1 VDNPAVDGTAIVLCN
16 GLYGTINGK
25 TAHGLVRGTDRYR
38 ILAVVDPPAAGRD
51 AGEVLD
57 GIHRGIPVVAS
68 IGAALASVP
77 EKPDFAI
84 VGIATSGGRMTA
96 GLRASLDEAL
106 ESGLSIV
113 NGLHEFAG
121 DDSEL
126 AALARKK
133 GLTITDVRRVKPS
146 GELHFWTGEVLALAT
161 PRVAVLGTDCALGK
175 RTTTRMLVEACR
187 RNGMRAEWIATGQ
200 TGWLQGAPFGILLDA
215 LPNDF
220 VSGELEHAIL
230 SCARALSPEVIF
242 LEGQSSLRNP
252 SGPCGSELLVSGG
265 ARGVVLQHAP
275 GRTFFEGFEEEGL
288 RIPPVAEEIGLIRLL
303 GARTLG
309 LALNGEGLSPDALQ
323 ASRNALG
330 RELGIPVAL
339 PLEEGVEPLVP
350 AIRGFLADG
359 GR

>member
-1 VDNPAVDGTAIVLCN
+1 VDGTAIVLCN
-16 GLYGTINGK
+16 GSYGTINGK

-68 IGAALASVP
+68 IGEALGRLPAR
-77 EKPDFAI
+77 PDFAV
-84 VGIATSGGRMTA
+84 VGIATSGGRMTP
-96 GLRASLDEAL
+96 GLHASLREAL

-121 DDSEL
+121 DDLEL
-126 AALARKK
+126 AGLARKN
-133 GLTITDVRRVKPS
+133 GLTITDVRRVKAPS
-146 GELHFWTGEVLALAT
+146 ELHFWTGEILTLAT

-175 RTTTRMLVEACR
+175 RTTARLLVEACR
-187 RNGMRAEWIATGQ
+187 RAGMGAEWISTGQ
-200 TGWLQGAPFGILLDA
+200 TGWLQGAPFGILLDS

-230 SCARALSPEVIF
+230 SCARELSPDVLF

-252 SGPCGSELLVSGG
+252 SGPCGSELIVSGG

-275 GRTFFEGFEEEGL
+275 GRVFFEGFEEVGG
-288 RIPPVAEEIGLIRLL
+288 RIPPIGEEIELIRLL
-303 GARTLG
+303 GARTLA
-309 LALNGEGLSPDALQ
+309 LALNGEGLTREELESA
-323 ASRNALG
+323 R
-330 RELGIPVAL
+330 RELERELRIPVVL
-339 PLEEGVEPLVP
+339 PLEEGVETLVP
-350 AIRGFLADG
+350 AILGFLKEETS
-359 GR
+359 

>member
-16 GLYGTINGK
+16 GSYGTINGK

-68 IGAALASVP
+68 IGEALGNLPA
-77 EKPDFAI
+77 KPDFAI

-96 GLRASLDEAL
+96 GLRASLREAL
-106 ESGLSIV
+106 ENGLSIV
-113 NGLHEFAG
+113 NGLHELAG
-121 DDSEL
+121 DDVEL
-126 AALARKK
+126 ASLARKN
-133 GLTITDVRRVKPS
+133 GLTITDIRKVGPRS
-146 GELHFWTGEVLALAT
+146 ELHFWTGEILALAT
-161 PRVAVLGTDCALGK
+161 PRIAVLGTDCALGK

-187 RNGMRAEWIATGQ
+187 RGGMRAEWIATGQ

-230 SCARALSPEVIF
+230 SCARELSPDVIF

-252 SGPCGSELLVSGG
+252 SGPCGSELIVSGG

-275 GRTFFEGFEEEGL
+275 GRIFFEGFEEEGF
-288 RIPPVAEEIGLIRLL
+288 RIPPVAGEIALIRLL

-309 LALNGEGLSPDALQ
+309 VALNGEGLTPEAFK
-323 ASRNALG
+323 ASRSALE

-339 PLEEGVEPLVP
+339 PLEEGVEALVP
-350 AIRGFLADG
+350 ALRGFLAEEV
-359 GR
+359 R

>member
-16 GLYGTINGK
+16 GFYGTINGK
-25 TAHGLVRGTDRYR
+25 TAHGLVRGTERYR

-68 IGAALASVP
+68 IGEALSSLPA
-77 EKPDFAI
+77 KPDFAI

-96 GLRASLDEAL
+96 GLRASLREAL

-121 DDSEL
+121 DDPEL
-126 AALARKK
+126 ADIARKK
-133 GLTITDVRRVKPS
+133 DLTITDVRRVKPS
-146 GELHFWTGEVLALAT
+146 GELHFWTGEILALAT

-187 RNGMRAEWIATGQ
+187 RNGLRAEWIATGQ

-230 SCARALSPEVIF
+230 SCARELSPDVIF
-242 LEGQSSLRNP
+242 FEGQSSLRNP
-252 SGPCGSELLVSGG
+252 SGPCGAELIVSGG

-275 GRTFFEGFEEEGL
+275 GRVFFEGFEKEGF
-288 RIPPVAEEIGLIRLL
+288 RIPPVAEEIELIRLL

-309 LALNGEGLSPDALQ
+309 LALNGEGLTPDALV
-323 ASRNALG
+323 ASRKALE
-330 RELGIPVAL
+330 RELEIPVAL
-339 PLEEGVEPLVP
+339 PLEEGVEALVP
-350 AIRGFLADG
+350 AIRAFLADK

>member
-1 VDNPAVDGTAIVLCN
+1 M
-16 GLYGTINGK
+16 
-25 TAHGLVRGTDRYR
+25 
-38 ILAVVDPPAAGRD
+38 
-51 AGEVLD
+51 VLD
-57 GIHRGIPVVAS
+57 GIDRGIPVVTS
-68 IGAALASVP
+68 IGEALASLP
-77 EKPDFAI
+77 AKPDFAI

-96 GLRASLDEAL
+96 GLRVSLREAL

-121 DDSEL
+121 DDPEI
-126 AALARKK
+126 AALARMK

-146 GELHFWTGEVLALAT
+146 GELHFWTGAILTLAT

-187 RNGMRAEWIATGQ
+187 GNGMRAEWIATGQ

-230 SCARALSPEVIF
+230 SCARELSPDVIF

-252 SGPCGSELLVSGG
+252 SGPCGSELIVSGG

-275 GRTFFEGFEEEGL
+275 GRIFFEGFVDEGF
-288 RIPPVAEEIGLIRLL
+288 RIPPVAEEIALIRLL

-309 LALNGEGLSPDALQ
+309 VALNGEGLTPEALRE
-323 ASRNALG
+323 SRGALE
-330 RELGIPVAL
+330 RELEIPVAL
-339 PLEEGVEPLVP
+339 PLEEGVEALVP
-350 AIRGFLADG
+350 AIRGFLADE
-359 GR
+359 RR

>member
-1 VDNPAVDGTAIVLCN
+1 VDNPAVDGTAIILCN
-16 GLYGTINGK
+16 GFYGTINGK

-38 ILAVVDPPAAGRD
+38 ILAVVDVPTAGRD

-57 GIHRGIPVVAS
+57 GIHRGIPVVGS
-68 IGAALASVP
+68 IGEALASLP
-77 EKPDFAI
+77 AKPDFAI
-84 VGIATSGGRMTA
+84 VGVATSGGRMTA
-96 GLRASLDEAL
+96 GLRASLREAL

-113 NGLHEFAG
+113 NGLHQFAG
-121 DDSEL
+121 DDLEL

-146 GELHFWTGEVLALAT
+146 GELHFWTGEILALTT

-187 RNGMRAEWIATGQ
+187 RAGMRAEWIATGQ

-230 SCARALSPEVIF
+230 SCARELSPDVIF

-252 SGPCGSELLVSGG
+252 SGPCGAELIVSGC

-275 GRTFFEGFEEEGL
+275 GRAFFEGFEEEGF
-288 RIPPVAEEIGLIRLL
+288 RIPPVADEIELIRLL

-309 LALNGEGLSPDALQ
+309 VALNGEGLTREALQ
-323 ASRNALG
+323 SARAALA

-339 PLEEGVEPLVP
+339 PLEESVESLVP
-350 AIRGFLADG
+350 ALRAFVADEK
-359 GR
+359 R